1 MLNRLESAW
10 DLDKTLATEEKKLI
24 VLRFGREDNIECMK
38 MDAVL
43 EKVEYTISNF
53 CTIYTVDI
61 D

>member
-43 EKVEYTISNF
+43 EKVEYTLSNF

>member
-43 EKVEYTISNF
+43 EKVEYTLSNF
-53 CTIYTVDI
+53 CTFYTVDI